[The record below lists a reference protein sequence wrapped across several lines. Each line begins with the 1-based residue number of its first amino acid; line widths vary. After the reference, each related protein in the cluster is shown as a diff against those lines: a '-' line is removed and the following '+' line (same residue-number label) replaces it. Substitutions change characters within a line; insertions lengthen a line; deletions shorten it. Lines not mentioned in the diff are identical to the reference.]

1 MDRRDVLKLA
11 GGTFL
16 AGASCAYAF
25 HFMINDTSGK
35 LDDDS
40 SEAGDDAASA
50 GKTKWGMLINLTK
63 CNDCQECNDIK
74 ELHQVPCV
82 VACREENNTYRGKK
96 TEDIPYNVYWIRRA
110 EIEQMSDSGTAH
122 TAGPSEAERQFVVLM
137 CNHCDNPP
145 CAQVC
150 PVQATYKRQDGVV
163 IVDHHR
169 CIGCRYCMIA
179 CPYNARW
186 FNFKDNHI
194 PIKRDPVTGEVPQ
207 PKRSHGVA
215 ESCTLCAHRI
225 GNWVRDR
232 KLNEKNSEWMEQ
244 NPAPVPACVE
254 RCRKEGGDA
263 LVFGDLNNPE
273 SEISQL
279 IASNAVKRIRDDLG
293 TEPKVYYIGFGKTPS
308 ADPLGGSHGN
318 QV

>member
-16 AGASCAYAF
+16 AGGSCAYAF
-25 HFMINDTSGK
+25 RFLIAET
-35 LDDDS
+35 S
-40 SEAGDDAASA
+40 SEAGAGVASS
-50 GKTKWGMLINLTK
+50 GERWGMLIDLNK
-63 CNDCQECNDIK
+63 CNECQACNEKALD
-74 ELHQVPCV
+74 EVPCV
-82 VACREENNTYRGKK
+82 VACQKENNTYHGEEL
-96 TEDIPYNVYWIRRA
+96 EDIPHNVYWIRRVQ
-110 EIEQMSDSGTAH
+110 IEQEANSAH
-122 TAGPSEAERQFVVLM
+122 TAGESEAVRKFVILM

-150 PVQATYKRQDGVV
+150 PVQATYRRKDGVV

-186 FNFKDNHI
+186 FNFKDNKL
-194 PIKRDPVTGEVPQ
+194 PIKRKDDGSIPQ

-225 GNWVRDR
+225 GVWERDR
-232 KLNEKNSEWMEQ
+232 KLNKQNPAWIEA

-254 RCRKEGGDA
+254 KCRKDGGNA
-263 LVFGDLNNPE
+263 LVFGDLERPE

-279 IASNAVKRIRDDLG
+279 IANHAVTRIRDDLG
-293 TEPKVYYIGFGKTPS
+293 TEPNVYYIGFPPKGQST
-308 ADPLGGSHGN
+308 LRGSHGN

>member
-16 AGASCAYAF
+16 AGASCAHAF
-25 HFMINDTSGK
+25 SVLIKKTSGK
-35 LDDDS
+35 ARVDVAPTG
-40 SEAGDDAASA
+40 E
-50 GKTKWGMLINLTK
+50 TYRWGMAIDLDK
-63 CNDCQECNDIK
+63 CNGCQACNDMSK
-74 ELHQVPCV
+74 SKLDEVPCAK
-82 VACREENNTYRGKK
+82 ACREENHTFHGEELAD
-96 TEDIPYNVYWIRRA
+96 TPYNIFWIRRV
-110 EIEQMSDSGTAH
+110 EIEQEADSGTAY
-122 TAGPSEAERQFVVLM
+122 TGGKPEADRKFVILM

-150 PVQATYKRQDGVV
+150 PVQATYRRKDGVV

-186 FNFKDNHI
+186 FNFKDDET
-194 PIKRDPVTGEVPQ
+194 PRERDSATGKWPQ

-225 GNWVRDR
+225 GEWVRDR
-232 KLNEKNSEWMEQ
+232 GLNEDTPEWIQE

-254 RCRKEGGDA
+254 ACKNEGGNA
-263 LVFGDLNNPE
+263 LVFGDLNDTD
-273 SEISQL
+273 SEISKL
-279 IASNAVKRIRDDLG
+279 IATNAVKRLRDDLG
-293 TEPKVYYIGFGKTPS
+293 TEPKVYYIGFPPKGRITKQGVT
-308 ADPLGGSHGN
+308 AE
-318 QV
+318 